1 MTTTRIIGEKM
12 LKVFDSKNI
21 DAVTLLATF
30 SDHTELIYKM
40 EEFATSAQPE
50 QYGGNV
56 GGQ

>member
-21 DAVTLLATF
+21 DAVAVLTTF
-30 SDHTELIYKM
+30 SENTELIYKM

-50 QYGGNV
+50 QCGGNV